1 MLTTLPAL
9 WTAEWIVIGFFAY
22 LLVLCLLRPLPSSAR
37 RRILLVSA
45 VCVAAPILLAGLRPS
60 PALQII
66 REWIPGLYLMQGY
79 WLCGL
84 FFRAPMPGVERRLL
98 ALDAVAFDRTRL
110 RGLLARAP
118 RAVASWFELAYL
130 LAYPF
135 VPAAFGA
142 LVALGERARA
152 DEFWTALLG
161 ASYACYGMLPWIQT
175 RSPRTLATDRPL
187 YAPHHHLRRM
197 NATVLNRMSVQWNT
211 FPSGHAAS
219 ATAAALAV
227 ASAGAPLPAAAFVL
241 IAASITVATVLG
253 RYHYLLDTI
262 LGLAIGIAAWQ
273 IAGIVT

>member
-1 MLTTLPAL
+1 MLEALPPL
-9 WTAEWIVIGFFAY
+9 WTAEWIVIGFFSY
-22 LLVLCLLRPLPSSAR
+22 LLVLSVLRRLPSGAR

-45 VCVAAPILLAGLRPS
+45 LCIAAPILLAGLRPS
-60 PALQII
+60 PALQVI

-84 FFRAPMPGVERRLL
+84 FFRAPMPSIERRLL
-98 ALDAVAFDRTRL
+98 ALDAAVFEATHL
-110 RGLLARAP
+110 RALLARVP
-118 RAVASWFELAYL
+118 RAVASWFELTYL

-142 LVALGERARA
+142 VVALGERARA
-152 DEFWTALLG
+152 DEFWTALLC

-187 YAPHHHLRRM
+187 YAPHLLLRRL

-227 ASAGAPLPAAAFVL
+227 ASAGAPIPAAAFGL
-241 IAASITVATVLG
+241 IAASITIATVLG

-262 LGLAIGIAAWQ
+262 LGLAIGIAGWQ